1 MFSVK
6 GLVSPRS
13 RFVVSLQGWCYVTRS
28 VFSADAVSVF
38 DCRFGGMGRS
48 PGFPGVAGLQ
58 SPFWDIGM

>member
-13 RFVVSLQGWCYVTRS
+13 RFVVSLQGWCYVTHS
-28 VFSADAVSVF
+28 VFCRCSLSV
-38 DCRFGGMGRS
+38 CRFGGMGRS